1 MDSAWFRDAAFGA
14 FIHWG
19 LYAVPGG
26 IWKGKETDYIGE
38 WLQARLRI
46 PNAEYAELAKTFNPV
61 RFDADEWCRCFA
73 EAGMKYIVFTAKHH
87 EGFSMFRT
95 AVSPYNIVT
104 GTPFRKFGLKL
115 GIYYSHCLDWHEKDA
130 AAPARD
136 SSTNIDGSSWGND
149 WDFPDAGEKV
159 FERYFRVKVIPQ
171 IRELLTQ
178 YGPVSVLWFD
188 CACGITEA
196 QCRELREL
204 VHTLQ
209 PDCLI
214 NGRIGFGCQDY
225 MSLGDNQMP
234 GSAIPGLV
242 ECPDGAFP
250 EESVRILHEIGL
262 WHRRGGSG
270 IHSASGTPF
279 RQHIDGVFVLRNGRS
294 LLFYPEEGARRITFS
309 GIRAKVLECPL
320 PFTQTDRTLTID
332 FPDSGGMYPCFE
344 VKFDAVPEV
353 PEALM
358 PQNGVLFLAPAD
370 GKIIRGTEDA
380 DSADAVDA
388 DAKTIRTGAHM
399 SLTGDGQLCSW
410 HNPSDRIEWA
420 AELTEPGVYKVLLTT
435 RSMRHSFP
443 WTGKRTV
450 EISVG
455 GRTLAGELTADAPPH
470 DAYYPCADSAL
481 GEIRIGSPRTVSVV
495 LRSVGIHSAD
505 ALMMACRGVTY
516 ILCTGGNRKNL
527 TEPFRGVIIPA
538 NRQLFRN
545 EVKYHAEHTNFSCKS
560 LFAAVRSL
568 FSRNGHGKSAVFKN
582 PRSICQFRQK
592 NVSESRYACL

>member
-1 MDSAWFRDAAFGA
+1 MDSTWFRDAAFGA

-26 IWKGKETDYIGE
+26 VWKGKKTDYIGE

-104 GTPFRKFGLKL
+104 GTPFGRDPLAELAESCRKFGLKL

-242 ECPDGAFP
+242 ECPATLNDTWGFKWRDHNWKTPRGIVSQLLSLAERKVNLLLNVGPRPDGAFP

-505 ALMMACRGVTY
+505 ALMMACRGVT
-516 ILCTGGNRKNL
+516 LRKIS
-527 TEPFRGVIIPA
+527 G
-538 NRQLFRN
+538 
-545 EVKYHAEHTNFSCKS
+545 
-560 LFAAVRSL
+560 
-568 FSRNGHGKSAVFKN
+568 
-582 PRSICQFRQK
+582 
-592 NVSESRYACL
+592 

>member
-104 GTPFRKFGLKL
+104 GTPFGRDPLAELAESCRKFGLKL

-242 ECPDGAFP
+242 ECPATLNDTWGFKWRDHNWKTPRGIVSQLLSLAERKVNLLLNVGPRPDGAFP

-279 RQHIDGVFVLRNGRS
+279 RQHIDGVFVLRNGKS

-358 PQNGVLFLAPAD
+358 PQNGVLFLAPSD
-370 GKIIRGTEDA
+370 GRIIRGTENA

-420 AELTEPGVYKVLLTT
+420 AELTEPGVYRVLLTT

-455 GRTLAGELTADAPPH
+455 GRILAGELTADAPPH
-470 DAYYPCADSAL
+470 DAYYPCADSTL

-505 ALMMACRGVTY
+505 AMMMACRGVT
-516 ILCTGGNRKNL
+516 LRKIS
-527 TEPFRGVIIPA
+527 G
-538 NRQLFRN
+538 
-545 EVKYHAEHTNFSCKS
+545 
-560 LFAAVRSL
+560 
-568 FSRNGHGKSAVFKN
+568 
-582 PRSICQFRQK
+582 
-592 NVSESRYACL
+592 